1 MGAKVREKSGAW
13 WVFINH
19 KGRRTSK
26 RIGPGEVGRKAAR
39 EAAGKIQAK
48 LALGD
53 CSILDRSERPLIVR
67 EYGDRWLTVYAS
79 VNCKPATVENY
90 RRSLALHA
98 YPTLG
103 DLPLGTVTR
112 SHVKALIAEKLSG
125 GNRKSNGK
133 PLNPR
138 TVGTVLI
145 PLRAMFAAAVD
156 DGLIPANPASRV
168 GRFVGNRENTP
179 TERLDPFTAEE
190 LRHLLTT
197 CRDRFP
203 TEYPFALTLA
213 RAGLR
218 IGEVS
223 ALSREDLDCERSLL
237 RVRRGYSKRRLS
249 TPKNGK
255 GRLVDMSGQLRAA
268 LREHLDVQTVEAT
281 VQGKPLSPWVF
292 GGPDGNPL
300 DYDTWTRKVWRPLLA
315 LAGLRYRGPH
325 QLRHTWVSLLL
336 MQGESPAYVSK
347 QAGHASIKQ
356 TVDTYGHLIPGANRQ
371 AVNRL
376 DDPEAVLDAPKHAPG
391 APSLEPIP
399 VTTRQN

>member
-1 MGAKVREKSGAW
+1 MGTKVREKDGAW
-13 WVFINH
+13 WLFINH
-19 KGRRTSK
+19 QGKRKAK
-26 RIGPGEVGRKAAR
+26 RIGIGDASKKAAK
-39 EAAGKIQAK
+39 EAAAKIQAK

-53 CSILDRSERPLIVR
+53 YSILDRTERPLTVR

-79 VNCKPATVENY
+79 VNCKPATEENY
-90 RRSLALHA
+90 RRFLALHA

-112 SHVKALIAEKLSG
+112 SHVKALIAEKLAG
-125 GNRKSNGK
+125 GNRKSEGK

-156 DGLIPANPASRV
+156 DGLIPANPVSRV
-168 GRFVGNRENTP
+168 GKFVGSRKT
-179 TERLDPFTAEE
+179 TEHLDSFTAEE
-190 LRHLLTT
+190 LRHLLTM
-197 CRDRFP
+197 CRDHYP

-218 IGEVS
+218 IGEAS
-223 ALSREDLDCERSLL
+223 ALSREDLDCERSLI

-268 LREHLDVQTVEAT
+268 LVEHLDVQTVEAT
-281 VQGKPLSPWVF
+281 VQGKFLSPWVF
-292 GGPDGNPL
+292 GGSDGNPL
-300 DYDTWTRKVWRPLLA
+300 DYDVWTRKVWKPLLA

-371 AVNRL
+371 AVDRL
-376 DDPEAVLDAPKHAPG
+376 DDPEAVLDATKRYPG
-391 APSLEPIP
+391 ATAMEPIP
-399 VTTRQN
+399 VSTRQN

>member
-1 MGAKVREKSGAW
+1 MGAKIREKSGAW
-13 WVFINH
+13 WVFVNH
-19 KGRRTSK
+19 QGRRTSK
-26 RIGPGEVGRKAAR
+26 RIGPGEAGRKAAR

-53 CSILDRSERPLIVR
+53 CSILERAERPLTVR

-90 RRSLALHA
+90 HCALALHT

-103 DLPLGTVTR
+103 DLPLGSVTR
-112 SHVKALIAEKLSG
+112 SHIKTLIAEKLTG
-125 GNRKSNGK
+125 GNCRSHGK
-133 PLNPR
+133 PLNPH
-138 TVGTVLI
+138 TVGTILA
-145 PLRAMFAAAVD
+145 PLRAMFGAAVD
-156 DGLIPANPASRV
+156 DGLIPANPVSRV
-168 GRFVGNRENTP
+168 GRFVGSREATP

-190 LRHLLTT
+190 LRHLLAT

-203 TEYPFALTLA
+203 TEYPFVLTLA
-213 RAGLR
+213 RAGVR
-218 IGEVS
+218 IGEAS
-223 ALSREDLDCERSLL
+223 ALSRDDLDCERNLI
-237 RVRRGYSKRRLS
+237 RVHRGYSRRRLS

-281 VQGKPLSPWVF
+281 VQGKPLTPWVF

-300 DYDTWTRKVWRPLLA
+300 DYDTWKWKVWRPLLA

-336 MQGESPAYVSK
+336 MQGESLAYVSK
-347 QAGHASIKQ
+347 QAGHASIRL
-356 TVDTYGHLIPGANRQ
+356 TVDLYGHLIPGANRQ

-376 DDPEAVLDAPKHAPG
+376 DDPEAVLDAPKRAPG
-391 APSLEPIP
+391 APSPEAIP
-399 VTTRQN
+399 VSIRQN